1 MTAVKVSRILHAGYV
16 LEFEGQ
22 QIAFDPLFENPF
34 SKNCYAFPEISFDL
48 KEISKLRF
56 SAVFISHFHDD
67 HCSLD
72 SLSLLDRRTPI
83 YLFCI
88 YPELFEM
95 IKGLGFQEVHSLDL
109 EIPVEQGPF
118 KVIPHRAL
126 DADVDCLYEIQVG
139 GQSILNVVDSW
150 IDQAMLQKLAAKAP
164 WDLVM
169 WPFQSMRELE
179 VISPKRAL
187 PSNQEIPPEH
197 KQQLISL
204 GPRYLVPSSCQFK
217 QESWSWYN
225 QAFFPIS
232 YRAFTEQVC
241 AIFPNTVVQRM
252 EPGRSFLLSDR
263 ELQRTEGL
271 HWILPQSDGE
281 SDYQYDP
288 FLTVP
293 SAQEVSKNFSEL
305 KSQQLDQ
312 VTEFCERDILER
324 FKSFTPWQTEYF
336 EKSKIWNLRLH
347 FRSGQPKNYFYRID
361 DESLVPVGEGEAVEW
376 LTEISATKLFS
387 ALTSGETLTSLYLRI
402 NDCEFS
408 GTTETQIASVDIGE
422 DPLIRTLFSGDVL
435 GYQKNQYK
443 RLVKSEQL
451 SD

>member
-150 IDQAMLQKLAAKAP
+150 IDEAMLEKLAKKAP

-169 WPFQSMRELE
+169 WPFQSMQELE

-197 KQQLISL
+197 KKQLINL
-204 GPRYLVPSSCQFK
+204 EPRYLVPSSCQFK

-232 YRAFTEQVC
+232 YKSFAEQVC
-241 AIFPNTVVQRM
+241 AILPSTVVRRM
-252 EPGRSFLLSDR
+252 DPGQSFLLLDQ

-271 HWILPQSDGE
+271 HWILPQSDRE

-293 SAQEVSKNFSEL
+293 SAQEVSQNFSEL
-305 KSQQLDQ
+305 NAQQLDQ

-336 EKSKIWNLRLH
+336 ENPKIWNLRLH
-347 FRSGQPKNYFYRID
+347 FRSEPPKNYFYRLD
-361 DESLVPVGEGEAVEW
+361 DESLVPVSECEAVEW

-387 ALTSGETLTSLYLRI
+387 ALNSGETLTSLYLRI

-443 RLVKSEQL
+443 RLVKSEQI

>member
-1 MTAVKVSRILHAGYV
+1 
-16 LEFEGQ
+16 
-22 QIAFDPLFENPF
+22 
-34 SKNCYAFPEISFDL
+34 
-48 KEISKLRF
+48 
-56 SAVFISHFHDD
+56 
-67 HCSLD
+67 
-72 SLSLLDRRTPI
+72 
-83 YLFCI
+83 
-88 YPELFEM
+88 M

-150 IDQAMLQKLAAKAP
+150 IDEAMIEKLAAKAP

-187 PSNQEIPPEH
+187 PSNQEVPPEH

-225 QAFFPIS
+225 QAFFPTS
-232 YRAFTEQVC
+232 YRAFTEQVR
-241 AIFPNTVVQRM
+241 AILPNTVVQRM
-252 EPGRSFLLSDR
+252 DPGRSFLLSDR

-281 SDYQYDP
+281 LDYQYDP

-293 SAQEVSKNFSEL
+293 SAQEVNKNFSEL

-336 EKSKIWNLRLH
+336 ENSKIWNLRLH

-443 RLVKSEQL
+443 RLVKSEQF
-451 SD
+451 SH